1 MTRISSQPE
10 RPWLGF
16 GLGLRPTH
24 YETILNDRPAVD
36 WFEIIS
42 ENYLIPGGKPLHY
55 LDRIRER
62 YPMVMHGVSLSIG
75 SRDPLNREYL
85 KQLRALAAR
94 IEPRWISDHLCWT
107 GAHGLNAHDLLPLPY
122 TEEALKHMVARVGE
136 VQDILGR
143 RILLENVSSYVSY
156 PESEMNEWEFLR
168 EIAARADCMI
178 LLDINNIYVSSINHE
193 FNPHDYLNAIPV
205 ERVWQFHLAGHR
217 NHGDYIIDTHDEPV
231 IDPVWEL
238 YAQAL
243 HRFGRVSTMIE
254 RDDNIPPLAEL
265 LAELEHARQIA
276 ASVQQQTTA
285 TAASV

>member
-1 MTRISSQPE
+1 MTSAPALPE

-24 YETILNDRPAVD
+24 YETILNDQPAVD

-42 ENYLIPGGKPLHY
+42 ENYLVPGGRPLHY

-75 SRDPLNREYL
+75 AQDPLNREYL
-85 KQLRALAAR
+85 RQLRALADR
-94 IEPRWISDHLCWT
+94 IEPAWISDHLCWT

-122 TEEALKHMVARVGE
+122 TEEALKHVAARVGE

-156 PESEMNEWEFLR
+156 PESEMSEWEFLR
-168 EIAARADCMI
+168 EIAGRADCLI
-178 LLDINNIYVSSINHE
+178 LLDINNIFVSSVNHE
-193 FNPHDYLNAIPV
+193 FDPLTYLNAIPP

-238 YAQAL
+238 YAAAVR
-243 HRFGRVSTMIE
+243 RFGRVSTMIE

-265 LAELEHARQIA
+265 LAELDRARRIA
-276 ASVQQQTTA
+276 ATSRRQTA
-285 TAASV
+285 VTAA